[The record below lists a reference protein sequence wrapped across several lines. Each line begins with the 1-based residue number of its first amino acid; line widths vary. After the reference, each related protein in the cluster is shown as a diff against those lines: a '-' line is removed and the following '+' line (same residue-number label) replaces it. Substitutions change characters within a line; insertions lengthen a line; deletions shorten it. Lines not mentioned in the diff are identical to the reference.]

1 MKLLIIRHAEPDY
14 SIDSLTEKGWREA
27 ELLSERL
34 IKLDISKAYCSPLGR
49 AKDTASFTA
58 EKTGIDLEICE
69 WLKEFPARID
79 DPYTKEQGRRI
90 WDFMPNYWANEEKY
104 FDRNEWYNTSIMKA
118 GNIKTEYTRVCDE
131 FDKLLAKH
139 GYVRDGNLYKA
150 VNSNSDTVILFC
162 HFGVGCI
169 LLSHLLNISPLP
181 LLQGF
186 VALPSSVTTL
196 ATEEREEGIAYFRC
210 SSYGD
215 ISHLYAANEEPSF
228 MARFCEKFTDD
239 ERH

>member
-14 SIDSLTEKGWREA
+14 AIDSLTEKGWREA
-27 ELLSERL
+27 QLLSERL
-34 IKLDISKAYCSPLGR
+34 KKLDISKAYCSPLGR
-49 AKDTASFTA
+49 ARDTASFTVQKA
-58 EKTGIDLEICE
+58 EINLEICE
-69 WLKEFPARID
+69 WLKEFPIRID

-90 WDFMPNYWANEEKY
+90 WDFMPNYWAREEKY
-104 FDRNEWYNTSIMKA
+104 FDKNEWFNTPLMKE
-118 GNIKTEYTRVCDE
+118 GNVEAEYIKVCYE

-150 VNSNSDTVILFC
+150 VKSNSDTIILFC
-162 HFGVGCI
+162 HFGVSCI

-215 ISHLYAANEEPSF
+215 TSHLYVAGEEPSF
-228 MARFCEKFTDD
+228 MARFCEKFTDE

>member
-27 ELLSERL
+27 RLLSERL
-34 IKLDISKAYCSPLGR
+34 SKLDISKAYCSPLGR
-49 AKDTASFTA
+49 AKDTASFTV
-58 EKTGIDLEICE
+58 KNKGLDLETCDF
-69 WLKEFPARID
+69 LQEFPARID
-79 DPYTKEQGRRI
+79 DPYTEEEARRI
-90 WDFMPNYWANEEKY
+90 WDFMPNYWVNEEKY
-104 FDRNEWYNTSIMKA
+104 FDRNEWFNTPLMKV
-118 GNIKTEYTRVCDE
+118 GNVEAEYKKVCE
-131 FDKLLAKH
+131 KFDRLLEKH
-139 GYVRDGNLYKA
+139 GYIREGNLYKA
-150 VNSNSDTVILFC
+150 VNPNSDTLLLFC

-196 ATEEREEGIAYFRC
+196 VTEEREKGIAYFRC

-215 ISHLYAANEEPSF
+215 TSHLYVADEEPSF
-228 MARFCEKFTDD
+228 MARFCEKFTDE

>member
-27 ELLSERL
+27 RLLSERL
-34 IKLDISKAYCSPLGR
+34 SKLDISKAYCSPLGR
-49 AKDTASFTA
+49 AKDTASFTV
-58 EKTGIDLEICE
+58 KNKGLDLEICDF
-69 WLKEFPARID
+69 LQEFPARID

-90 WDFMPNYWANEEKY
+90 WDFMPNYWANEENY
-104 FDRNEWYNTSIMKA
+104 FDRNEWFNTPLMKA
-118 GNIKTEYTRVCDE
+118 GNVEAEYKKVCEE
-131 FDKLLAKH
+131 FDKLLEKH
-139 GYVRDGNLYKA
+139 GYIREGNLYKA
-150 VNSNSDTVILFC
+150 VNPNSDTLLLFC

-215 ISHLYAANEEPSF
+215 ISHLYAADEEPSF
-228 MARFCEKFTDD
+228 MARFCEKFTDE